1 MATSRVL
8 GVFEC
13 HRVFYSYSIAPRS
26 PGPLLFSNSK
36 IPIPI
41 LLLVPNFPL
50 PPAEIPHRYSI
61 DNTFLLIGFCFVLL
75 QICEV
80 FDRQNYA
87 ELTSF
92 LFQKQSLE
100 YLRR

>member
-1 MATSRVL
+1 MQLTSYL
-8 GVFEC
+8 EQ
-13 HRVFYSYSIAPRS
+13 YKLAAAMSNNA
-26 PGPLLFSNSK
+26 NSK

-50 PPAEIPHRYSI
+50 PPAEIPHRHSI